1 MLKQETKKRL
11 LLLGIILLSLSVL
24 LCTGCERQR
33 YKDEDAEAVTQRGRE
48 IIQAWIEEK
57 LPGAEILTV
66 DCDVF
71 QYPSGPSYL
80 TGYVNGTVASGSDRI
95 EFTVNT
101 QTGQVYFVS
110 DMEEFAE
117 LAREFIYEAMS
128 LEDPISVRE
137 YEVLLELPN
146 AYEGKRSSET
156 LGDTTFTSWVLP
168 AEIALLLSDG
178 TEEGKDAVVSYI
190 RTPENRD
197 ALNLRL
203 RADVGDS
210 MELRAYDLERIQS
223 IEADYGLKISGFAFS
238 DSNEEVNGSSHLTE
252 YRLWEWYE
260 QEEFQL
266 RVLKELYSDIRDA
279 SRAGKISREH
289 YLFDSSDILL
299 ENTPEGYR
307 FLYRKG
313 GTEPQFYVY
322 AKDGATI
329 LSHGFYADYEDME
342 NQYELH
348 WAYSDSAGLWVL
360 ENDLGF
366 PIYITQPTEL
376 TFIAE

>member
-1 MLKQETKKRL
+1 MLKRETKKRF
-11 LLLGIILLSLSVL
+11 LLLGTILLSLSAL
-24 LCTGCERQR
+24 LCAGCERQR
-33 YKDEDAEAVTQRGRE
+33 YQDEDAEAVTQRGRE
-48 IIQAWIEEK
+48 IIQAWVEEK
-57 LPGAEILTV
+57 LPGAEILSV

-80 TGYVNGTVASGSDRI
+80 TGYVNGDLACGGDRR

-117 LAREFIYEAMS
+117 LARDYVYEAMS
-128 LEDPISVRE
+128 LEEPVSVRE
-137 YEVLLELPN
+137 YEVALELPN
-146 AYEGKRSSET
+146 AYEGKRRSDT
-156 LGDTTFTSWVLP
+156 LGETTLTSYVLP

-190 RTPENRD
+190 RAPENRD

-210 MELRAYDLERIQS
+210 MELRAYDLERIRS

-238 DSNEEVNGSSHLTE
+238 NSNEEVNGSSRLTE
-252 YRLWEWYE
+252 YRLWEWAGR
-260 QEEFQL
+260 EEFQL
-266 RVLKELYSDIRDA
+266 RVLRELYSDVRDS

-289 YLFDSSDILL
+289 YLFDSGDIRL
-299 ENTPEGYR
+299 ENTPEGCR
-307 FLYRKG
+307 FLYRQG

-329 LSHGFYADYEDME
+329 LSYGFDAEYEDIE
-342 NQYELH
+342 NPYELH

>member
-1 MLKQETKKRL
+1 MLKQETKKRF
-11 LLLGIILLSLSVL
+11 LLLGIILLSLSML

-48 IIQAWIEEK
+48 VIQAWIEEK

-80 TGYVNGTVASGSDRI
+80 TGYVNGDLAWGGDRR

-110 DMEEFAE
+110 DMDEFAE
-117 LAREFIYEAMS
+117 LARDFIYEAMS
-128 LEDPISVRE
+128 LEDPITVRE
-137 YEVLLELPN
+137 YEVALELPN
-146 AYEGKRSSET
+146 AYEGKSRSET
-156 LGDTTFTSWVLP
+156 LGDTTLTSYVLP
-168 AEIALLLSDG
+168 AEIAMLLSDG

-190 RTPENRD
+190 RAPENRD

-210 MELRAYDLERIQS
+210 IELREYDLERIRS
-223 IEADYGLKISGFAFS
+223 IEEDYGLKISGFAFS
-238 DSNEEVNGSSHLTE
+238 NSDEEVNGSSRLTE
-252 YRLWEWYE
+252 YRLWEWADL
-260 QEEFQL
+260 EEFQL
-266 RVLKELYSDIRDA
+266 RVLRELYSDNRNA
-279 SRAGKISREH
+279 SKAGKISREH
-289 YLFDSSDILL
+289 YLFDSGDILL
-299 ENTPEGYR
+299 ENKPEGYS

-322 AKDGATI
+322 AKDGATL
-329 LSHGFYADYEDME
+329 LSHGFYAEDEDME
-342 NQYELH
+342 NQIELH